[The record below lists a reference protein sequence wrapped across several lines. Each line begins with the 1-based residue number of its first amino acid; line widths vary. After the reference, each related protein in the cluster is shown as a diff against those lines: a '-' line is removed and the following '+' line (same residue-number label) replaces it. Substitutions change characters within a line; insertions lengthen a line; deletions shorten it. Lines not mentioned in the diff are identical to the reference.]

1 MAGEGIDLIVLV
13 GETQARVIEKAYLQA
28 GGEAEKL
35 IVLPSLE
42 KAVEI
47 ISGKLSAGDCI
58 LFMNDL
64 PDVV

>member
-1 MAGEGIDLIVLV
+1 
-13 GETQARVIEKAYLQA
+13 VIEKAYLQA